1 MLYKKQGFPEESEL
15 VICTVTKIYPNSV
28 FANLNEYDKSG
39 MIHISEIAPG
49 RIRNIR
55 DYVEENKIIVCK
67 VLAIHLDKGHID
79 LSLRRVTE
87 SLRKAKLDE
96 IKQEQK
102 AEKILEIVSQK
113 HKIDVKSLYKQ
124 ISDKVMQKFGNLSS
138 YFEAVSTGS
147 ESLDALGLQ
156 KAIIEDIS
164 VMIQQRIKAPE
175 VEVGGTF
182 SVSTFSPDGINIIKD
197 AFKQIESQKNITIKY
212 LGAGKYK
219 LDIISEDYKI
229 AEKILKDSVDPILKF
244 IKQHDGIA
252 EFVKEEKS

>member
-28 FANLNEYDKSG
+28 FCNLNEYDKSG

-67 VLAIHLDKGHID
+67 VLAIHPDKGHID
-79 LSLRRVTE
+79 LSLRRVTD

-96 IKQEQK
+96 VKQEQK
-102 AEKILEIVSQK
+102 AEKILEIVAAK
-113 HKIDVKSLYKQ
+113 HKLDVKSLYKQ
-124 ISDKVMQKFGNLSS
+124 IADKVMHEFDGLAA
-138 YFEAVSTGS
+138 YFEAVSTGAAT
-147 ESLDALGLQ
+147 LDSLGLQ
-156 KAIIEDIS
+156 KAVAEDIS

-182 SVSTFSPDGINIIKD
+182 TVSTYSSDGVNIIKE
-197 AFKQIESQKNITIKY
+197 AFKQIETQKNITIKY

-219 LDIISEDYKI
+219 LDITSEDYKT

-244 IKQHDGIA
+244 VKQHDGIA
-252 EFVKEEKS
+252 EFMREEK